1 MLLFLFVLQII
12 IIEVINMRWEI
23 VAIRKYDDGNIES
36 VKLDNGDVLSYD
48 RAIRVT
54 KEGFIDNVR
63 VELDGEGREFLVPN
77 SFINVPYEL
86 SDFPHF

>member
-1 MLLFLFVLQII
+1 MTY
-12 IIEVINMRWEI
+12 EI
-23 VAIRKYDDGNIES
+23 VAVKKYKDGSIQS

-48 RAIRVT
+48 RALQAT
-54 KEGFIDNVR
+54 KEGFITNVR

-86 SDFPHF
+86 RNFPLF

>member
-1 MLLFLFVLQII
+1 
-12 IIEVINMRWEI
+12 MRWEI

>member
-1 MLLFLFVLQII
+1 MTKELVH
-12 IIEVINMRWEI
+12 EI
-23 VAIRKYDDGNIES
+23 VAIKKYSDGSIES

-48 RAIRVT
+48 RAIQVT
-54 KEGFIDNVR
+54 KEGFISNIR

-86 SDFPHF
+86 RDFPLF